1 MAQPAYKIGEAL
13 PSDLPHVTLDWRQ
26 FDLPEPPAGQIYAR
40 VKRDVLLITA
50 TGRIVKKV
58 VPQE

>member
-1 MAQPAYKIGEAL
+1 MVGEAL
-13 PSDLPHVTLDWRQ
+13 PPNLPHVTLDWRQ
-26 FDLPEPPAGQIYAR
+26 FDLPEPPPGQIYAR

-58 VPQE
+58 VPQG